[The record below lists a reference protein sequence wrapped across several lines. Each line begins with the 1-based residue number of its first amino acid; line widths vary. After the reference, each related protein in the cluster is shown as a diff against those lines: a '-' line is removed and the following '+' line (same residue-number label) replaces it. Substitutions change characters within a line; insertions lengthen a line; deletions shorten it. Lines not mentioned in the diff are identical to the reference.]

1 VKWLQVYI
9 KSKYNLKKFILKK
22 ALLNDF
28 ENLKKKKLCKDFVKK
43 IEIGTRVWNPTTSKK
58 NFVM

>member
-1 VKWLQVYI
+1 MKWLQVYI

-28 ENLKKKKLCKDFVKK
+28 ENLKKKTLQGFCKENRDRDKGLK
-43 IEIGTRVWNPTTSKK
+43 SY
-58 NFVM
+58 NFK